1 MNDIFYTNVL
11 RNSREKSVQG
21 MKALLV
27 YSTMH
32 IIGLTGGIATGKSS
46 VAAMLADLGAK
57 VIDADQLSRDAV
69 IPGSQTLEQIADLFG
84 RQILLPDGSLNRQL
98 LRSLVFSD
106 PAKRMH
112 LEKILHP
119 AIKTLAL
126 ERIEEFKLS
135 DTQVVVYMAP
145 LLIESGATDRVDE
158 IWVVTVQ
165 EEVQLERLMARD
177 HCSLDEA
184 LNIIAAQ
191 MPLTEKK
198 RYGLVIIDNSGSLE
212 VTRQQVLA
220 AWQQR
225 TGL

>member
-1 MNDIFYTNVL
+1 
-11 RNSREKSVQG
+11 

-177 HCSLDEA
+177 HCSLNEA